1 VTAAR
6 LDRWSHVGSGFHGG
20 PTITGAQLT
29 FAASPIRARILAS
42 AGSLRYVAGVVA
54 VAAGYYA
61 LAVGGE
67 ALTLTG
73 PAGAFWPAAGLGVAV
88 LYLGGLRW
96 WPGIVLGE
104 LASEVGGDLAGGLA
118 VPGGSELAQAA
129 GSVAGVLLAA
139 LILRRLAGPRAAMD
153 QREQVGAVLVAV
165 AAGAAVSALVAMIA
179 LRGDGVADA
188 AALSTFWRSWWLGD
202 VAGGLVVLPL
212 ALAWAHAPRPAW
224 RSRRLWEGVSVMAA
238 VVVLSVSVA
247 SAEQPLTYLVF
258 PALIWAALRFGPRG
272 ATLAVALAVVVA
284 VVAASHRL
292 GPFVEHS
299 PSDSALSL
307 QLFIVVAALTTL
319 CLAAIVAERE
329 RAARELVATRAR
341 GATAR
346 EQERR
351 RIESELHDS
360 AQNRLVG
367 LQIRLRL
374 AQERTE
380 ATEPEV
386 ATALAGLIEEAQG
399 VGEELRRIGQGLS
412 PPRLSSRGLVD
423 ALSAECA
430 LSAIA
435 VRIAAE
441 DVGRSVPEVET
452 AVYLGCLEAVQNAAK
467 HAGPAATVTVGLQ
480 RAESTLRFRV
490 DDTGDGYDPRT
501 MPWGTGLAGL
511 HDRIEAVGGRV
522 EIDVA
527 PGRGTSVAGAVPW
540 PPRVA

>member
-1 VTAAR
+1 VTAPR
-6 LDRWSHVGSGFHGG
+6 LDRCGRVGSSLNGG

-29 FAASPIRARILAS
+29 SGATLTRTRTLAS
-42 AGSLRYVAGVVA
+42 AGSLRYAAGVLA

-61 LAVGGE
+61 LAVGGK

-73 PAGAFWPAAGLGVAV
+73 PAGAFWPAAGMAIAV

-96 WPGIVLGE
+96 WPGVL
-104 LASEVGGDLAGGLA
+104 LGDLASLIGDVVSSDLG
-118 VPGGSELAQAA
+118 VPPVSALAQAA
-129 GSVAGVLLAA
+129 GSMAGILLAV
-139 LILRRLAGPRAAMD
+139 LVLRRLAGPHAEMD
-153 QREQVGAVLVAV
+153 RREQVGAVLVAV
-165 AAGAAVSALVAMIA
+165 AAGAVVSALVAMIA
-179 LRGDGVADA
+179 LRAGGLVDVAEMG
-188 AALSTFWRSWWLGD
+188 TFWRSWWLGD
-202 VAGGLVVLPL
+202 VAGGLVVIPL
-212 ALAWAHAPRPAW
+212 ALAWARAPRPVW
-224 RSRRLWEGVSVMAA
+224 RSRRLWEGVLVMAA
-238 VVVLSVSVA
+238 VVALSVLVA
-247 SAEQPLTYLVF
+247 SADEPLSYLVF

-299 PSDSALSL
+299 PTDSALNL
-307 QLFIVVAALTTL
+307 QLYIVVAALTTL

-329 RAARELVATRAR
+329 FGARELVATRAR

-346 EQERR
+346 EEERH

-367 LQIRLRL
+367 LQIRMRL
-374 AQERTE
+374 AQERTKPS
-380 ATEPEV
+380 EPDV
-386 ATALAGLIEEAQG
+386 AAALGGLIEEAQG
-399 VGEELRRIGQGLS
+399 VGDELRRIARGLS

-435 VRIAAE
+435 VQIAAE
-441 DVGRSVPEVET
+441 DIGRSVPEVET

-467 HAGPAATVTVGLQ
+467 HAGPAATVTIGLQ
-480 RAESTLRFRV
+480 REESTLRFRV
-490 DDTGDGYDPRT
+490 HDTGDGFDPRT
-501 MPWGTGLAGL
+501 TPWGTGLAGL
-511 HDRIEAVGGRV
+511 HDRMEAVGGRV
-522 EIDVA
+522 AIDVA
-527 PGRGTSVAGAVPW
+527 PGRGTTVAGAVPW